1 MTVDSLGNP
10 NQIRPRIIQGLFD
23 PCQKSWSSGGLRDW
37 PESRRSDATTRL
49 LRLSFR
55 IARHDYVG
63 LFEQPA
69 KSGDRY
75 DAELP
80 LGVVQARAEGGG

>member
-1 MTVDSLGNP
+1 ML
-10 NQIRPRIIQGLFD
+10 RPDCTL
-23 PCQKSWSSGGLRDW
+23 PV
-37 PESRRSDATTRL
+37 
-49 LRLSFR
+49 R
-55 IARHDYVG
+55 IAPNDYVG

-80 LGVVQARAEGGG
+80 LGVVQARVEGGG